1 MPEEF
6 ENWVSSTLCPC
17 SGSLWNLRI
26 SGISTDNAAFDGE
39 VGKWLFGREVGKS
52 CSTGECAGSVGVGMR
67 GRRRVG
73 AGNYCSV

>member
-26 SGISTDNAAFDGE
+26 SGISTDNAAFDG
-39 VGKWLFGREVGKS
+39 
-52 CSTGECAGSVGVGMR
+52 
-67 GRRRVG
+67 
-73 AGNYCSV
+73 